1 MWHREEDAISALLF
15 GYYESLFTSSD
26 LHNVD
31 SILDRVQAMVTEDM
45 NAKLVEMYTADE
57 GVTVIKEMA
66 LLKAPGPNGM
76 PPLFFQTY

>member
-1 MWHREEDAISALLF
+1 MWHREEDAISALLV

-45 NAKLVEMYTADE
+45 NAKLVEMYTAE
-57 GVTVIKEMA
+57 EVVAAIKEMA
-66 LLKAPGPNGM
+66 LLKAPSPNGM